1 MLSINR
7 INYFFIT
14 ITLLVYLLTRA
25 NDIYVII
32 HGYLAVQH
40 SLIPTGLSFAK
51 LLSGIQWLNNNMI
64 NVHNLGTLSQSG
76 NLEIFLGK
84 VSGYGNLLSTFLC
97 LIWVICLTFK
107 SRNTIKS
114 TQILLLGYMLF
125 AFIADFLAYR
135 LPILL
140 GDVNTSN
147 PVILAGVFV
156 LAHGCE
162 IIRELTY
169 SDKTVTLIK
178 TDICLIL
185 AVSIIMI
192 LLAFQF
198 NIPLAAYSMIILLH
212 IYSAFTVSKRKI
224 YQARTATYIK
234 IAVVLYI
241 FIDTATTIFYLNHD
255 AAGIKLATY
264 LIDYCLY
271 PFAHLLFILSE
282 YGSLRVTKPY
292 PNRDNQIIS
301 N

>member
-14 ITLLVYLLTRA
+14 IILLVYLLTRA

-32 HGYLAVQH
+32 HGDLAVQH
-40 SLIPTGLSFAK
+40 SLIPTDLSFAK

-64 NVHNLGTLSQSG
+64 NVHSLGTLRQSG

-97 LIWVICLTFK
+97 LIWVVCLTFK

-125 AFIADFLAYR
+125 AFMADFLAYR

-140 GDVNTSN
+140 GDVNAYFTSN
-147 PVILAGVFV
+147 LVILAGVFV

-185 AVSIIMI
+185 VVSIIMI

-198 NIPLAAYSMIILLH
+198 NMPLAAYSMIILLH

-234 IAVVLYI
+234 IAAVLYI

-264 LIDYCLY
+264 LVDYCLY

-292 PNRDNQIIS
+292 
-301 N
+301 

>member
-1 MLSINR
+1 M
-7 INYFFIT
+7 
-14 ITLLVYLLTRA
+14 TLLVYLLTRA

-32 HGYLAVQH
+32 HGHLAVQH
-40 SLIPTGLSFAK
+40 SLISTDLSFAK
-51 LLSGIQWLNNNMI
+51 LLSGIQWLNNNMT

-107 SRNTIKS
+107 SRKTIKS

-125 AFIADFLAYR
+125 AFMADFLAYR

-140 GDVNTSN
+140 GNVTSN

-185 AVSIIMI
+185 VVSIIMI

-198 NIPLAAYSMIILLH
+198 NMPLAAYSMIILLH

-234 IAVVLYI
+234 LAAVLYI

-255 AAGIKLATY
+255 AAGIQLATY
-264 LIDYCLY
+264 LVDYCLY

-282 YGSLRVTKPY
+282 YGSLRVTRSH
-292 PNRDNQIIS
+292 PNIEITVSNSIKDNS
-301 N
+301 Y

>member
-14 ITLLVYLLTRA
+14 IILLVYLLTRA
-25 NDIYVII
+25 NDMYVIM

-40 SLIPTGLSFAK
+40 SLIPTDLSFAK
-51 LLSGIQWLNNNMI
+51 LFSGIQWLNNNMVS
-64 NVHNLGTLSQSG
+64 VHNLGTLSQNG
-76 NLEIFLGK
+76 NLEVFLGN

-97 LIWVICLTFK
+97 LIWVMCLTFK
-107 SRNTIKS
+107 SRNALKS

-125 AFIADFLAYR
+125 AFLADFFAYR

-140 GDVNTSN
+140 GDVNAYFNFNSN

-185 AVSIIMI
+185 VVSIIMI

-198 NIPLAAYSMIILLH
+198 NMPLAAYSMIILLH

-241 FIDTATTIFYLNHD
+241 FIDTATTVFYLNHD

-271 PFAHLLFILSE
+271 PLVHLLFILSE
-282 YGSLRVTKPY
+282 YGSLRVSNPDT
-292 PNRDNQIIS
+292 NRVG
-301 N
+301 

>member
-14 ITLLVYLLTRA
+14 IILLVYLLTRA

-40 SLIPTGLSFAK
+40 SLIPTDLSFAK

-64 NVHNLGTLSQSG
+64 NIHNLGTLSQSG

-125 AFIADFLAYR
+125 AFMADFLAYR

-140 GDVNTSN
+140 GDVNAYFTSN
-147 PVILAGVFV
+147 TVILAGVFV

-185 AVSIIMI
+185 VVSIIMI

-198 NIPLAAYSMIILLH
+198 NMPLAAYSMIILLN

-264 LIDYCLY
+264 LVDYCLY

-282 YGSLRVTKPY
+282 YGSKPY
-292 PNRDNQIIS
+292 PNIEITK
-301 N
+301 

>member
-14 ITLLVYLLTRA
+14 IILLVYLLTRA

-32 HGYLAVQH
+32 HGDLAVQH
-40 SLIPTGLSFAK
+40 SLIPTDLSFAK

-64 NVHNLGTLSQSG
+64 NVHNLGTLRQSG

-97 LIWVICLTFK
+97 LIWVVCLTFK

-125 AFIADFLAYR
+125 AFMADFLAYR

-140 GDVNTSN
+140 GDVNAYFTSN
-147 PVILAGVFV
+147 LVILAGVFV

-185 AVSIIMI
+185 VVSIIMI

-198 NIPLAAYSMIILLH
+198 NMPLAAYSMIILLH

-234 IAVVLYI
+234 IAAVLYI

-264 LIDYCLY
+264 LVDYCLY

-292 PNRDNQIIS
+292 
-301 N
+301 